1 MRCTCSRQ
9 HCGRAWQSLSS
20 VPDILTLQSAAAAV
34 NNMLLLCAQGP
45 LPEPEEALQTQQTAL
60 RASLAEHFS
69 DTHSV
74 ASAGSTAS
82 SKKHKPGNWAG
93 MGLVVITC
101 PNQSLMHRWTRPS
114 QYSVPGMRKAVRVLL

>member
-1 MRCTCSRQ
+1 MRCTCGRQ
-9 HCGRAWQSLSS
+9 HCGRAWRSLSP

-34 NNMLLLCAQGP
+34 CTLLLLCAQGP
-45 LPEPEEALQTQQTAL
+45 LPAPEDALQTQQAAL

-82 SKKHKPGNWAG
+82 SKKHKLGNWAG
-93 MGLVVITC
+93 TGLVVITC
-101 PNQSLMHRWTRPS
+101 PHQSLMHR
-114 QYSVPGMRKAVRVLL
+114 